1 MLFRSVVRYHPEKN
15 RYSDYREHLEII
27 DEILKL
33 LIRLGKGIELNTAG
47 YKYGLGHPNPGEDI
61 LKRYRALGGEII
73 TTGSDA
79 HKPEHMAYCFDRLGS
94 LLKSCGFSHYTVFR
108 NRKPEFIPL

>member
-1 MLFRSVVRYHPEKN
+1 MLFRS
-15 RYSDYREHLEII
+15 
-27 DEILKL
+27 L

-47 YKYGLGHPNPGEDI
+47 YKYGLGHPNPCEDI